1 MKFPREV
8 WAGSHLEG
16 ASQPKRIVVD
26 ENQFKTFVSSHNGK
40 MNVYTTVYDFKEYLD
55 NRGLEHTAILDRIF
69 LDIDAHNNNLEEAFD
84 VCIKLHNWL
93 KNKELMHTICFSGRG
108 FYIFVL
114 GEICYSIRKIKAFFN
129 VCHDIV
135 NHSECLDKSVI
146 NVSRLRRVVNTYNF
160 KGKRFCIRLQ
170 ENDLKQGLEFILNEA
185 KKPRDSSYNQSWG
198 SEEINWPDVK
208 AVEISEVEI
217 TEVESI
223 GKIPILPCLKEAI
236 MIENPTHRTRYLL
249 VQWYSEFLSEM
260 AIIENSL
267 NCSPREIRGGALDN
281 ISLMIEE
288 EIENISNYDNIWIDY
303 DRFVTRDQ
311 VRYIVDRRY
320 MAPSC
325 DTLICEDYCIGK
337 CWRYPNV
344 DDR

>member
-16 ASQPKRIVVD
+16 ASQPKRIVVEED
-26 ENQFKTFVSSHNGK
+26 KFKTFVSSHNGK
-40 MNVYTTVYDFKEYLD
+40 MNVYTSVYDFKEYVN

-69 LDIDAHNNNLEEAFD
+69 LDIDAHDGNLEEAFE
-84 VCIKLHNWL
+84 VCIKLHKWL
-93 KNKELMHTICFSGRG
+93 ETKELMHTICFSGRG

-114 GEICYSIRKIKAFFN
+114 GEVCYSIRKIKAFFN

-135 NHSECLDKSVI
+135 NNSTCLDKSVI

-160 KGKRFCIRLQ
+160 KGKRFCIRLTS
-170 ENDLKQGLEFILNEA
+170 NDLEQGLEFILNEA
-185 KKPRDSSYNQSWG
+185 KAPRKDSQFWG
-198 SEEINWPDVK
+198 SEKIKWPDIKAVSVSDVEINK
-208 AVEISEVEI
+208 I
-217 TEVESI
+217 ESI
-223 GKIPILPCLKEAI
+223 GKLPILPCLKEAI

-260 AIIENSL
+260 VITENSL
-267 NCSPREIRGGALDN
+267 NCRPREITGGALDN
-281 ISLMIEE
+281 IVSMIEE
-288 EIENISNYDNIWIDY
+288 EIENISSYDNVWIDY

-311 VRYIVDRRY
+311 VRYIVDNRY

-337 CWRYPNV
+337 CWRYTNV
-344 DDR
+344 ND